1 MNDNHTRH
9 LLATFRHIDG
19 LLSEVDHVL
28 ATAGLTS
35 PFAEYTQDST
45 PVQRKV
51 VHDYIQ
57 RVRQAMGHA
66 MTDLGLP
73 RPAPVCGA
81 LWAASGHFNFAHIA
95 VAEIEP
101 QRLLGYGALSGE
113 DIKAIGGVAA
123 ELNAAIERL
132 MAYLAKGPDAD
143 LQARLQRLD
152 QTGNEVALLRELER
166 VISAHGLV
174 EFRGALAL
182 LLDRME
188 NGSFEIGVFGRVS
201 SGKSSLLN
209 HLLGMEVLPVGV
221 TPVTAIPTRVR
232 HGPTPRAVIE
242 FAESKPVEIEL
253 ARLAE
258 FSTEQQN
265 PGNTRHVTRIQV
277 ELPSPRLS
285 EGVTFV
291 DTPGLGSLATSGAE
305 ETLAYLPRC
314 DLGLVLVDAASTLTH
329 EDLATVQAL
338 CQSGARAMVLGSK
351 ADLLRPTERQQT
363 LAYAQQQIEAQLGFE
378 VPVRLVS
385 VMDAE
390 ARLCDEWFEREL
402 KPLLESHREQAAA
415 SLKRKAGGLRE
426 ALLNTLKARLQGQV
440 AGATDASREQVA
452 EATTML
458 RKTDALVE
466 AAEHEA
472 ANLVYEVP
480 DLTDAL
486 LTAAASEMAA
496 TWRQRRPPAG
506 QSGALCA
513 AALGRAVG
521 RHTTGLV
528 ERVESL
534 RRELEQ
540 TLTEARRAAGA
551 IATGTEPLPRPSGL
565 PMFDPGELTPK
576 LELRPP
582 RLLRRLGTDL
592 RRRWAR
598 SQLQRQAGD
607 ALRELLSGY
616 RRRLSLWLSQ
626 TLAELRAAFHAQA
639 GPLRAQLESR
649 ASASVGESGAASL
662 EADLRR
668 LQEGSYEAG

>member
-1 MNDNHTRH
+1 MNENHARH

-28 ATAGLTS
+28 ATAGPTS

-51 VHDYIQ
+51 VHDYVQ
-57 RVRQAMGHA
+57 GVRQAMAHA

-81 LWAASGHFNFAHIA
+81 LWAASGQLNFAHIA

-101 QRLLGYGALSGE
+101 QHLLGYGALSEE
-113 DIKAIGGVAA
+113 DIKAISEVAA

-132 MAYLAKGPDAD
+132 IAYLSKGPDAD
-143 LQARLQRLD
+143 LQARLQRLEH
-152 QTGNEVALLRELER
+152 TGNEVALLRELER
-166 VISAHGLV
+166 VISAQGLV

-209 HLLGMEVLPVGV
+209 HLLGTEVLPVGV
-221 TPVTAIPTRVR
+221 SPVTAIPTRVL

-242 FAESKPVEIEL
+242 FAENNPVEIEL

-277 ELPSPRLS
+277 ELPSPRLT

-305 ETLAYLPRC
+305 ETVAYLPRC

-329 EDLATVQAL
+329 EDLTTVQAL
-338 CQSGARAMVLGSK
+338 GQSGARAIVLASK
-351 ADLLRPTERQQT
+351 ADLLRPVERQET
-363 LAYAQQQIEAQLGFE
+363 LAYAQRQIKAQLGLE

-385 VMDAE
+385 VMGAE
-390 ARLCDEWFEREL
+390 ARLCDEWFEREV

-426 ALLNTLKARLQGQV
+426 AVLNTLKARLQGRT
-440 AGATDASREQVA
+440 AGATSTSREQVPGPPPCCA
-452 EATTML
+452 E
-458 RKTDALVE
+458 
-466 AAEHEA
+466 
-472 ANLVYEVP
+472 P
-480 DLTDAL
+480 
-486 LTAAASEMAA
+486 
-496 TWRQRRPPAG
+496 
-506 QSGALCA
+506 
-513 AALGRAVG
+513 
-521 RHTTGLV
+521 
-528 ERVESL
+528 
-534 RRELEQ
+534 
-540 TLTEARRAAGA
+540 
-551 IATGTEPLPRPSGL
+551 
-565 PMFDPGELTPK
+565 TPWW
-576 LELRPP
+576 
-582 RLLRRLGTDL
+582 RLLRAKPPIWWTKCP
-592 RRRWAR
+592 
-598 SQLQRQAGD
+598 
-607 ALRELLSGY
+607 
-616 RRRLSLWLSQ
+616 
-626 TLAELRAAFHAQA
+626 T
-639 GPLRAQLESR
+639 
-649 ASASVGESGAASL
+649 
-662 EADLRR
+662 
-668 LQEGSYEAG
+668 